1 MVLQPHRT
9 RYWLTSPDKL
19 ENPEEFQQRVEE
31 VCALYRQ
38 APELDQQGVH
48 VVSCDEC
55 TGIQALERKHPTRPA
70 KPGMNELR
78 EFESIRHG
86 TLCLIA
92 NFFVATGQVLQST
105 VSATRTEED
114 FLNHIQ
120 GTVAMAPERSWVFI
134 ADQLNTHMSESLV
147 RFVAKECGIDIELG
161 VKGKS
166 GVLTSK
172 KSRRAF
178 LEDRTHRIRF
188 LYTPRHTSWL
198 NQVEIWFSI
207 LSRRLLKRGD
217 FSSLDSLGAKLEAFI
232 EYFNTALAKPFRWT
246 YTGRP
251 LTV

>member
-1 MVLQPHRT
+1 MDLQPHRT

-70 KPGMNELR
+70 KPGMIELR
-78 EFESIRHG
+78 EFEYIRHG

-92 NFFVATGQVLQST
+92 NFFVATGKVLQST
-105 VSATRTEED
+105 VSATRTEKD